1 LKAKPFTSGQF
12 LSGEAKSIVHASLM
26 GALYKLYTSLST
38 ASVDNWKA
46 ARALRFSAATRAQC
60 DECLLAEGEAAV

>member
-1 LKAKPFTSGQF
+1 
-12 LSGEAKSIVHASLM
+12 
-26 GALYKLYTSLST
+26 
-38 ASVDNWKA
+38 VDNWKA